1 MPRRID
7 DPWRKLR
14 DGNVVLK
21 IRKGSSYW
29 QAHLKVRGEWIRL
42 STGKTD
48 IRDAGQWAC
57 DQYDDMMY
65 RVRHKQ
71 VPRTKLIRDATA
83 QYIQDLESG
92 NLASADEYRR
102 TIKKWI
108 DPHLGGKKL
117 DEISPQDIIGW
128 NAWKR
133 LQHGKPFSKS
143 TITSHNACLSNV
155 FRTAARYGWIN
166 EWQIPKLVNDG
177 EPGMRRPHF
186 DEDEIAP
193 LLIKMWDLIPEGRK
207 QKTREIRQ
215 LLYYY
220 VSILLLTGAR
230 PGKELD
236 NLRWRQVDLAWEREG
251 QKFVK
256 IIITA
261 GKTIKYSR
269 VRQRAITA
277 PAGVA
282 APPFKALMAWQ
293 GPGKDDDDFVFR
305 LPDGSRIGNMQSSFR
320 TILEKIDMLYD
331 KGDPPTRR
339 TLYSFRH
346 SYATT
351 QIVHGTMS
359 LIELATH
366 MGTSVAMLEQH
377 YAHLGPL
384 AIAPK
389 VAANAVLISPHVAAG
404 AFNDGQPHDTSKKR
418 QKAEARKASPA
429 IPKSLAAAL
438 AEKED

>member
-1 MPRRID
+1 M
-7 DPWRKLR
+7 
-14 DGNVVLK
+14 
-21 IRKGSSYW
+21 
-29 QAHLKVRGEWIRL
+29 
-42 STGKTD
+42 
-48 IRDAGQWAC
+48 
-57 DQYDDMMY
+57 
-65 RVRHKQ
+65 
-71 VPRTKLIRDATA
+71 
-83 QYIQDLESG
+83 
-92 NLASADEYRR
+92 
-102 TIKKWI
+102 
-108 DPHLGGKKL
+108 
-117 DEISPQDIIGW
+117 
-128 NAWKR
+128 
-133 LQHGKPFSKS
+133 
-143 TITSHNACLSNV
+143 
-155 FRTAARYGWIN
+155 
-166 EWQIPKLVNDG
+166 
-177 EPGMRRPHF
+177 
-186 DEDEIAP
+186 
-193 LLIKMWDLIPEGRK
+193 
-207 QKTREIRQ
+207 
-215 LLYYY
+215 
-220 VSILLLTGAR
+220 LLTGAR

-293 GPGKDDDDFVFR
+293 GPGTEDGDFVFR
-305 LPDGSRIGNMQSSFR
+305 LPDGSRIGNMQASFR
-320 TILEKIDMLYD
+320 TILEKIGMLYD
-331 KGDPPTRR
+331 IGDPPARR

-389 VAANAVLISPHVAAG
+389 VAANAVLISPHRPRRGATPAPAAG
-404 AFNDGQPHDTSKKR
+404 SRPCPIRATSRRHWPTSRRCCPRSATGWPNDNRGRS
-418 QKAEARKASPA
+418 S
-429 IPKSLAAAL
+429 S
-438 AEKED
+438 